1 VLRLILVWANAVIQ
15 CSLSI
20 RCPCQPARKT
30 VTVERHRSAP
40 PNANREVVMD
50 HKEPTRGPASPITWD
65 VVRQLAIT
73 LPEVDEGTSYA
84 TPALRV
90 GDKLYVR
97 WHQSGEALVIRIK
110 NDERKRRM
118 KANPRAFYMTDHYVG
133 SPFMLVRLSEVQHDD
148 LRDLL
153 ESAWR
158 LSAPK
163 RLIAAFDAR

>member
-1 VLRLILVWANAVIQ
+1 
-15 CSLSI
+15 
-20 RCPCQPARKT
+20 
-30 VTVERHRSAP
+30 
-40 PNANREVVMD
+40 MD
-50 HKEPTRGPASPITWD
+50 HKEPTRGQPSPITWD
-65 VVRQLAIT
+65 AVRQLAIT
-73 LPEVDEGTSYA
+73 LPEVDEGTSYG

-90 GDKLYVR
+90 GDKLFVR

-110 NDERKRRM
+110 NNERKRRI
-118 KANPRAFYMTDHYVG
+118 KANPHAFYMTDHYVG
-133 SPFMLVRLSEVQHDD
+133 SPFMLVRLSEVQQDD